1 MPANK
6 LPLSANTRRRVELWP
21 LWTLLAALI
30 VLMIVFSNTLSIWH
44 LIVLLGVGIVIFIPT
59 FVAGRRRHRNA
70 IAIFVL
76 NLIVFLLV
84 LLSTALAIAIHFDAN
99 LAIVLSVL
107 SGLEFLGWVAALVWS
122 FLA

>member
-84 LLSTALAIAIHFDAN
+84 LLSQR
-99 LAIVLSVL
+99 
-107 SGLEFLGWVAALVWS
+107 
-122 FLA
+122 